1 MLLSRAAARAS
12 HRLAAILLALSKPL
26 LNILFSPGPM
36 KKILIISLLALVSIY
51 AFKQMIYNPHIW
63 KQTINSPEH
72 KLQIGSFIF
81 NKRTGVNGGS
91 QSIQTDY
98 YIFKVIEINGDHVRL
113 SVIRQLSENN
123 TISQSDFST
132 TKENFEYLKKHINE
146 ITITGIL
153 TKDLF
158 AGDYEL
164 YTVNDYLLKKYPA
177 LKKSRYYFEDIPE
190 DMKNLPLP
198 TDNNKLQDYFSGI
211 YSKKEIIENGK
222 LVLWVLNN
230 SNNPELARNS
240 SENIDLIQ
248 N

>member
-1 MLLSRAAARAS
+1 
-12 HRLAAILLALSKPL
+12 
-26 LNILFSPGPM
+26 M
-36 KKILIISLLALVSIY
+36 KKILIISLLALISIY
-51 AFKQMIYNPHIW
+51 AFKQIIYKPHIW

-81 NKRTGVNGGS
+81 NKRTGINGGS

-113 SVIRQLSENN
+113 SVVRQLSQNN

-132 TKENFEYLKKHINE
+132 TKENFEYLKKHINK
-146 ITITGIL
+146 ITVTGIL

-158 AGDYEL
+158 TGDDER

-177 LKKSRYYFEDIPE
+177 LEKSRYYFEDIPE

-198 TDNNKLQDYFSGI
+198 TDNNKLQDYFSSI
-211 YSKKEIIENGK
+211 YSKKEIIENGE
-222 LVLWVLNN
+222 LVLWFLNN
-230 SNNPELARNS
+230 SNNPVLAHS
-240 SENIDLIQ
+240 SSGNIDLIQ

>member
-1 MLLSRAAARAS
+1 
-12 HRLAAILLALSKPL
+12 
-26 LNILFSPGPM
+26 M

-98 YIFKVIEINGDHVRL
+98 YICKVIEINGDHVRL
-113 SVIRQLSENN
+113 SVVRQLSKNN

-132 TKENFEYLKKHINE
+132 TKENFKYLKKHINK
-146 ITITGIL
+146 ITVTGIL

-158 AGDYEL
+158 VGNYEP
-164 YTVNDYLLKKYPA
+164 YTMNDYLLKKYPS
-177 LKKSRYYFEDIPE
+177 LEKSRYYFEDIAE

-198 TDNNKLQDYFSGI
+198 TDNNKLQDYFSAI

-230 SNNPELARNS
+230 SNNPELAKNS